1 MRTEIHGI
9 AAQLVVG
16 KEGQSE
22 RKSTKGIDQFN
33 GDPNLEHDKSNSR
46 YLFDVVADRVE
57 DLSVDERM
65 RRHLNG
71 LPARVRASS
80 AAVRRAATSPFSCG
94 L

>member
-1 MRTEIHGI
+1 MRTKIHGI
-9 AAQLVVG
+9 AALLVVG

-22 RKSTKGIDQFN
+22 RKSTTDQFN
-33 GDPNLEHDKSNSR
+33 GDPNLEHGKSNSR

-65 RRHLNG
+65 RRHLNR
-71 LPARVRASS
+71 LPARVRANS
-80 AAVRRAATSPFSCG
+80 AAVRRAATSPFSYD